1 MSSQIAVGVLAL
13 IALTGIVQWLR
24 RAFCSRHDRGYPG
37 SARVSRGDSSRRGL
51 REVHE
56 DDHTW
61 SVHLDLAGHSVEVP
75 LPQSVASNTFEL
87 RQAVTELASEVL
99 GVESTPAT
107 WMQDQFT
114 TMRMVYKDLS
124 GRRVLMHENTK
135 ISAVYASRTLEVSM
149 SR

>member
-1 MSSQIAVGVLAL
+1 MKAEKEVAAAKAAAQARWDKERTFQAHPG
-13 IALTGIVQWLR
+13 GGGELR
-24 RAFCSRHDRGYPG
+24 PPNR
-37 SARVSRGDSSRRGL
+37 
-51 REVHE
+51 
-56 DDHTW
+56 
-61 SVHLDLAGHSVEVP
+61 HLDGE
-75 LPQSVASNTFEL
+75 
-87 RQAVTELASEVL
+87 SEVL
-99 GVESTPAT
+99 GVECTPAT